1 MKMKSALAV
10 ALALATSLPMT
21 TASAQGPM
29 SSLKQSAPSSD
40 VVQVRR
46 GAAIGLGIAA
56 AVGTAI
62 ILSEA
67 ARADGHRRYRRSSY
81 CGDLLYRW
89 GNPAVYRS
97 GTKAEQYSCSALL
110 ALGMGVSTAKTRAIT
125 RSALASIAARFS
137 S

>member
-1 MKMKSALAV
+1 MSLWSKSMKMKSALAV

-81 CGDLLYRW
+81 CGDLLYRCEDGSRW
-89 GNPAVYRS
+89 ACR
-97 GTKAEQYSCSALL
+97 
-110 ALGMGVSTAKTRAIT
+110 
-125 RSALASIAARFS
+125 RFEDRC
-137 S
+137 